1 MLSQRIR
8 PATRGVTNDRHGLCG
23 AILIVAAIHRRAWFG
38 VCFGPASSVS
48 WRRSA
53 LSLARAEGA
62 VMSDYQRIWLRALL
76 ALLGL
81 IACGYS
87 LFYRP
92 PHDLTWTWIGGALLL
107 LSVLAA

>member
-1 MLSQRIR
+1 
-8 PATRGVTNDRHGLCG
+8 
-23 AILIVAAIHRRAWFG
+23 
-38 VCFGPASSVS
+38 
-48 WRRSA
+48 
-53 LSLARAEGA
+53 
-62 VMSDYQRIWLRALL
+62 MSDYQRIWLRALL

-107 LSVLAA
+107 LRVLAA